1 VIPALIDTTWQR
13 LDRESLPVFNPA
25 TGEEI
30 ERVPLLG
37 AADVDVAVRA
47 AAAAHVEWGRVSVMD
62 RQRLMFAFKAKLE
75 AHVEELSGI
84 ITRHHGKTLTEA
96 RGEVRRGIEVVDFAC
111 AATTILQGR
120 TLRDVGNGVDQ
131 DCYRYPVGVVAGIT
145 PFNFPVMIPL
155 WMFPL
160 AVVCGNTFILKPS
173 ERTPLG
179 AVRLAELF
187 LESGFP
193 DGVLNVVHGSRECV
207 DALITHPSVGA
218 VSFVGSEAVAAHVY
232 AEAARCG
239 KRVQAAGGAK
249 NHLFVM
255 PDADLDAAIPSIL
268 NSAFGNAGERCLA
281 GSVAVAIGPAAK
293 PMLAAL
299 KEVARKLVVGA
310 GDQAGVDVGP
320 LIRDEHRA
328 RVLDHIARG
337 VADGARVTTDGRGY
351 VDRPGFFLGP
361 TVLDGVT
368 GEMAAGRDEIF
379 GPVLSVAY
387 ATTLDEAI
395 AMANRSAYGNMSAI
409 FTSNG
414 ASARRF
420 RDTVDAG
427 MVGVNVGTAQP
438 FGFYPFS
445 GWKGSFFGDLHLQGL
460 DAVEFYTRK
469 KMVISRW

>member
-1 VIPALIDTTWQR
+1 MIPALIGSKWQR
-13 LDRESLPVFNPA
+13 LDGDSLPVFNPA

-30 ERVPLLG
+30 ERVPLL
-37 AADVDVAVRA
+37 AAGDVDLAVRA
-47 AAAAHVEWGRVSVMD
+47 AVAAQRDWGRVSVMD
-62 RQRLMFAFKAKLE
+62 RQRLMFSFKAKLE
-75 AHVEELSGI
+75 EHVEELSSI
-84 ITRHHGKTLTEA
+84 ITRHHGKTLSEA

-111 AATTILQGR
+111 AAPTILQGR
-120 TLRDVGNGVDQ
+120 TLRDVGSGVDQ
-131 DCYRYPVGVVAGIT
+131 DCYRYPVGVIAGIT

-160 AVVCGNTFILKPS
+160 AIVCGNTFVLKPS

-193 DGVLNVVHGSRECV
+193 EGVLNVVHGARECV
-207 DALITHPSVGA
+207 DAMITHPSVAA

-232 AEAARCG
+232 REAARCG
-239 KRVQAAGGAK
+239 KRVQSAGGAK

-255 PDADLDAAIPSIL
+255 PDADLDAALPSIL

-293 PMLAAL
+293 PVLAAL
-299 KEVARKLVVGA
+299 NEGASKLVVGP

-320 LIRDEHRA
+320 LIRDEHRS
-328 RVLDHIARG
+328 RVLEHIARG
-337 VADGARVTTDGRGY
+337 VADGARVTTDGRSY

-368 GEMAAGRDEIF
+368 PDMAAGRDEIF

-387 ATTLDEAI
+387 AATLDEAI

-420 RDTVDAG
+420 RDTVEAG

-445 GWKGSFFGDLHLQGL
+445 GWKGSFFGDLHLQGQ